1 MPELE
6 KQATKAQQQAAQ
18 QAQEL
23 AQLKAQYQRDREAL
37 KASGEATQQD
47 YQQLKKQHEAALA
60 KLASTEAQAAQVPG
74 LEQQL
79 KAIQKEAINTKLTAD
94 ERYKNLRS
102 QALAIQAERDKLAAK
117 VATLSVAPP
126 AQPER
131 RPASAAPAQ
140 TTAPAATAQQPA
152 VRPALAPRPTPAPA
166 PAVQAPAPA
175 PVPTLAE
182 RLAESLQRLLDW
194 IKGQGGVLKEIDTE
208 KADCYGAVVQLDD
221 LHAVQRVGRGTYAI
235 HQLDKLDKVPALDY
249 PKTEISYQG
258 GRGTV
263 VGPGYGHGLGR

>member
-1 MPELE
+1 MA
-6 KQATKAQQQAAQ
+6 KATQQTD
-18 QAQEL
+18 EI
-23 AQLKAQYQRDREAL
+23 AQLKAAYAAERAQL
-37 KASGEATQQD
+37 KASGEATQQG
-47 YQQLKKQHEAALA
+47 YQQLKKAHEAALA
-60 KLASTEAQAAQVPG
+60 EAGKVPDLAK
-74 LEQQL
+74 QL
-79 KAIQKEAINTKLTAD
+79 KASQEQATTA
-94 ERYKNLRS
+94 KA
-102 QALAIQAERDKLAAK
+102 QADKLAADLK
-117 VATLSVAPP
+117 TAQQQGMAKATQQTDESVAPP

-131 RPASAAPAQ
+131 RPTPAAPAQ
-140 TTAPAATAQQPA
+140 TPAPAATAQQPA